1 MKSQMKISRSQRSNE
16 LDLTG
21 CLQLGPESWVIRS
34 FSAGP
39 AELLGVV
46 LRVV

>member
-1 MKSQMKISRSQRSNE
+1 MKSQMKTSRSQRSNE

-21 CLQLGPESWVIRS
+21 CLQLGPESWGNRS
-34 FSAGP
+34 FSVGP
-39 AELLGVV
+39 AKILGVV